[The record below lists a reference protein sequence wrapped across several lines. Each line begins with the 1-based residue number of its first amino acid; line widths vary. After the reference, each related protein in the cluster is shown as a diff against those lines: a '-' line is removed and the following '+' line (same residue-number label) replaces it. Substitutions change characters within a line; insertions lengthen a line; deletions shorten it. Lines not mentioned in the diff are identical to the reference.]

1 MDGKRKILIVSFPH
15 YIHVAFKKKHG
26 NVGGK

>member
-15 YIHVAFKKKHG
+15 GIHVVSKKKHG